1 MPKEQ
6 GAHFGYRRVSAKQKT
21 RLVGKVFDSVAE
33 RYDLMNDLM
42 SLGIHRLWKR
52 AALEFSAVRPGNRV
66 LDLAGGTGDL
76 AALFASRVRPG
87 GRVVVADFNEKMLR
101 RGRDRLCNRGVG
113 AELFFVCANG
123 ERLPFADGG
132 FDLLSIAFG
141 LRNITDKAAALAEMR
156 RVLRPGGRFLILEFS
171 RPALPLLERLYDAW
185 SFAVLPRLG
194 KWVVGDADSYRY
206 LVESIRMHP
215 AQEELQQM
223 ALDAGFS
230 SCRYC
235 NLSGGIVAVHYGVR

>member
-1 MPKEQ
+1 MREEQ
-6 GAHFGYRRVSAKQKT
+6 PTHFGFRKVSAAEKT
-21 RLVGKVFDSVAE
+21 RLVGGVFDSVAE

-52 AALEFSAVRPGNRV
+52 AALEFSAVRPGHKV

-76 AALFASRVRPG
+76 AALFAPRVRPG
-87 GRVVVADFNEKMLR
+87 GRVTVADINERMLR
-101 RGRDRLCNRGVG
+101 RGRERLCNRGVG
-113 AELFFVCANG
+113 AELFFVGADG
-123 ERLPFADGG
+123 EHLPFGDGG

-141 LRNITDKAAALAEMR
+141 LRNITDKAAALGEMH
-156 RVLRPGGRFLILEFS
+156 RVLRPGGRLLILEFS
-171 RPALPLLERLYDAW
+171 RPVLPLLDKLYDAW
-185 SFAVLPRLG
+185 SYAVLPRLG
-194 KWVVGDADSYRY
+194 KWVARDADSYRY
-206 LVESIRMHP
+206 LVESIRVHP

-230 SCRYC
+230 SCRYR